1 MILGTVGLAFT
12 LILRISEVIQVYG
25 VLGFCRYCGFY
36 KYLAEIT
43 LEANLKLLQPS

>member
-12 LILRISEVIQVYG
+12 VILRISEVIQVYG
-25 VLGFCRYCGFY
+25 VLGFCRYCEFY

-43 LEANLKLLQPS
+43 LEANL